1 MSVTAAK
8 SPKGQKRPKGK
19 TPVQRSVPPLA
30 VARKL
35 RAPRLVEHRL
45 SNGLRIL
52 VIRKPG
58 IPVVEARLRL
68 PMLSV
73 DRPSYA
79 KARLLEE
86 TMLKGTSTY
95 SALELEQQLGLLGGG
110 ISVGVDRDRL
120 SVGGMTL
127 SQHLPKFLGLMSDAL
142 QHATYPNDAV
152 IAERGRLIERLSVA
166 NSSAGVVASK
176 TLARNLFAEHPY
188 AVVIPEAEDLTATSP
203 AMVRGVHRR
212 RVIPAGALLVLVG
225 DLSPT
230 KAIAAA
236 ERAFDGWT
244 GKATRSKLPAMNAHT
259 SGPVVLVDRPGSV
272 QSSIH
277 LASIGFGRFD
287 ELHPAQ
293 MVANMIFGGNFSSR
307 LVANLREDKGYT
319 YSPHS
324 SLDLAPQATTFSISA
339 DVATEVT
346 AASLTEISYEL
357 SRMVTTT
364 VTADELDSARQYLI
378 GSVALSQSSQAGL
391 ASTTANLEF
400 AGASLQWLRDLLVKI
415 ADVTIEDVHEAAM
428 KIMQPTQIR
437 TVVVGDA
444 SQVEPSLRAIA
455 DVERQPMRDAT

>member
-1 MSVTAAK
+1 MSAAAI
-8 SPKGQKRPKGK
+8 KGAKAKPSIR
-19 TPVQRSVPPLA
+19 RSVPPLA

-35 RAPRLVEHRL
+35 RAPRLVEDRL
-45 SNGLRIL
+45 PNGLRIL

-68 PMLSV
+68 PMLSI
-73 DRPSYA
+73 DRSSYA

-127 SQHLPKFLGLMSDAL
+127 SQHLPKFLGLMSEAL

-176 TLARNLFAEHPY
+176 TLARNLFADHPY
-188 AVVIPEAEDLTATSP
+188 AVVMPEAEDLTATSP

-212 RVIPAGALLVLVG
+212 RVIPAGAILVLVG

-230 KAIAAA
+230 KAITAAQ
-236 ERAFDGWT
+236 RAFDGWT
-244 GKATRSKLPAMNAHT
+244 GSATRPKLPAMNAHT

-272 QSSIH
+272 QSSIQ
-277 LASIGFGRFD
+277 LAGIGVGRFD

-346 AASLTEISYEL
+346 AASLAEISYEL

-364 VTADELDSARQYLI
+364 VTAEELDGARQYLI

-400 AGASLQWLRDLLVKI
+400 AGASLQWLRNLLVKI
-415 ADVTIEDVHEAAM
+415 ADVSIDDVHEAAL

-455 DVERQPMRDAT
+455 IVERQPMREAT

>member
-1 MSVTAAK
+1 MSVAAAK
-8 SPKGQKRPKGK
+8 GPKTK
-19 TPVQRSVPPLA
+19 TTAQRSVPPLA

-35 RAPRLVEHRL
+35 RAPRVVEHRL
-45 SNGLRIL
+45 PNGLRVL
-52 VIRKPG
+52 VIRKAG

-68 PMLSV
+68 PLLSV
-73 DRPSYA
+73 DRASYA

-95 SALELEQQLGLLGGG
+95 SALDFEQQLGLLGGG
-110 ISVGVDRDRL
+110 ISIGVDRDRL

-127 SQHLPKFLGLMSDAL
+127 SQHLPRFLELMSDAL
-142 QHATYPNDAV
+142 QHATYPSDAV
-152 IAERGRLIERLSVA
+152 IAERGRLVERLSVA

-176 TLARNLFAEHPY
+176 TLARNLFADHPY
-188 AVVIPEAEDLTATSP
+188 AVLMPEAEDLAATSP
-203 AMVRGVHRR
+203 AMVRGMHRR
-212 RVIPAGALLVLVG
+212 RVIPAGAVLVLVG
-225 DLSPT
+225 DLSPAR
-230 KAIAAA
+230 AIAVAQ
-236 ERAFDGWT
+236 RAFDGWS
-244 GKATRSKLPAMNAHT
+244 GKTPRSKVPAMNART

-277 LASIGFGRFD
+277 LAGLGLGRYD
-287 ELHPAQ
+287 DLHPAQ

-339 DVATEVT
+339 DVATDVT
-346 AASLTEISYEL
+346 AASLAEISYEL
-357 SRMVTTT
+357 SRMVVTT

-415 ADVTIEDVHEAAM
+415 ADVTIDDVHEAAM

-444 SQVEPSLRAIA
+444 SQVEPSLRAIV
-455 DVERQPMRDAT
+455 DVERQPMREAT